1 MTRMALVET
10 VTGKVIN
17 VIELEPNSD
26 WQLPIGHEI
35 WDAEDGGIGDTWD
48 GVKFVKPPNP
58 LPSLPDPDIAAWASA
73 TTLPELKSIIGRKL
87 GLTQ

>member
-48 GVKFVKPPNP
+48 GVKFG
-58 LPSLPDPDIAAWASA
+58 I
-73 TTLPELKSIIGRKL
+73 E
-87 GLTQ
+87 